1 MYLQITCPTCQAIKK
16 IQPDEVDQP
25 HACQKCSS
33 SLSVSKTRLPPKVS
47 AVSETEA
54 HGSADQPGTP
64 TANRTANRTAN
75 STATSEVAN
84 EHGSLNLISGVI
96 LIVVGC
102 GQLLYSLYLIVHA
115 LLGGAALFAKMG
127 LTIFLAAFAIIPE
140 DTGSWLA
147 SSPDPLGDVFM
158 PVMLLG
164 KVLAISAIVGGS
176 AMCKTEGAGQ
186 MATTLVAVCAALLFM
201 FHLKAGLAVIAAAYC
216 LTGLL
221 AGSYIVRNTEVVEK
235 ETQQPL

>member
-33 SLSVSKTRLPPKVS
+33 PLSVSKTRLPAKVS

-54 HGSADQPGTP
+54 HGCADRPGTP
-64 TANRTANRTAN
+64 TAH

-127 LTIFLAAFAIIPE
+127 LTVFLAAFAIIPE

>member
-16 IQPDEVDQP
+16 IQPDEADQP

-33 SLSVSKTRLPPKVS
+33 PLSVSGTRLSAKVS

-54 HGSADQPGTP
+54 HGCADQPNTP
-64 TANRTANRTAN
+64 TAN

-84 EHGSLNLISGVI
+84 EHGSLNLASGVI

-102 GQLLYSLYLIVHA
+102 GQLLYSLYLILHA

-140 DTGSWLA
+140 DTGSWLS